1 MYGSIYVYFCIY
13 IDMPKHICAV
23 MRHVHMYEHIDIRI
37 YKHTQGTKCT
47 YIWIIPKAISYYN
60 TYNLTLQP

>member
-1 MYGSIYVYFCIY
+1 
-13 IDMPKHICAV
+13 MPKHICAV

-37 YKHTQGTKCT
+37 YKHTQGTNCT
-47 YIWIIPKAISYYN
+47 YIWIIPRAISYYN

>member
-1 MYGSIYVYFCIY
+1 
-13 IDMPKHICAV
+13 MPKHICAV

-47 YIWIIPKAISYYN
+47 YIWIIQKAISHYN
-60 TYNLTLQP
+60 TCNLIAILTCFIRMDEWT